1 VVSRPRGLFAT
12 RERRKILLVAALNQ
26 IVESAVQNGV
36 GRERVA
42 FRAQAEAVER

>member
-1 VVSRPRGLFAT
+1 MVSRPIGVITT
-12 RERRKILLVAALNQ
+12 RERRNILLVAALNQ

-42 FRAQAEAVER
+42 LRAQAEAVER